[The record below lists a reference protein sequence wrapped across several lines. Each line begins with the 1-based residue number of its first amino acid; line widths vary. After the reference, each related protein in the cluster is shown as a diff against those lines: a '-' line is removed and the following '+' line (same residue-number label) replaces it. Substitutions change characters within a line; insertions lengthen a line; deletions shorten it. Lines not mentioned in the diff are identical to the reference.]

1 MKDKSKEEKQIS
13 RRGILPILGG
23 GLLIPFLGFGNS
35 IDDDKNEIT
44 DDITDDNEYQ
54 TLLKPDGTSVKVK
67 VSTVKKSKV
76 IKKNI
81 SNSSLLKWLGR
92 KL

>member
-1 MKDKSKEEKQIS
+1 MKNKPRKGNQIS
-13 RRGILPILGG
+13 RRRILPILGS
-23 GLLIPFLGFGNS
+23 GLLIPFLGFTKP
-35 IDDDKNEIT
+35 IENEII
-44 DDITDDNEYQ
+44 DSEEEEYQ

-67 VSTVKKSKV
+67 VSVLKKSKI

-81 SNSSLLKWLGR
+81 SNKSFLHWLNK

>member
-1 MKDKSKEEKQIS
+1 MKNKSREEKQIS

-35 IDDDKNEIT
+35 IDDDKN
-44 DDITDDNEYQ
+44 DITDDSEYQ

-67 VSTVKKSKV
+67 VSTLKKSKV

-81 SNSSLLKWLGR
+81 SNGSLLKWLGR

>member
-1 MKDKSKEEKQIS
+1 MKNKSREEKQIS
-13 RRGILPILGG
+13 RRGVLPILGG

-35 IDDDKNEIT
+35 IDDDENNVT
-44 DDITDDNEYQ
+44 DNSEYQ
-54 TLLKPDGTSVKVK
+54 ILLKPDGTSVKVK
-67 VSTVKKSKV
+67 VSTLLKSKV